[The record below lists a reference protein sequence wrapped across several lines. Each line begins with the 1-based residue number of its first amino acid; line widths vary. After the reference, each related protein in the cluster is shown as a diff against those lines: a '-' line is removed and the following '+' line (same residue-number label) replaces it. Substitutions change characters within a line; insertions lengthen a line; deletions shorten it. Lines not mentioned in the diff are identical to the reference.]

1 MKKIMTVTAMLV
13 FAISMFAKDIKTVVF
28 TTLPQMHCENC
39 ENKIKGNLRF
49 EKGIKQITTSVP
61 DQKVTIE
68 YDADKTTPENIAK
81 GFAKIGYEATV
92 VTGEAKKKGCSGS
105 SKKADATKGSCCKK
119 NGEKKE
125 GSCCKKNGEK
135 KEGNCCKK
143 AEVKKEGCGGCSK
156 KAEAVKGNC
165 CKKDGEKKAGSCS
178 EKAEVKKKGCS
189 GCSKKAE
196 AVKGNCSTK

>member
-92 VTGEAKKKGCSGS
+92 VTGEAKKKGCSGC
-105 SKKADATKGSCCKK
+105 SKKADATKGNCCKK

-125 GSCCKKNGEK
+125 GSCSEKAEAVKGNCCKKNGEKKEGNCSEKTEAVKGNCCKKDGEK

-165 CKKDGEKKAGSCS
+165 
-178 EKAEVKKKGCS
+178 
-189 GCSKKAE
+189 
-196 AVKGNCSTK
+196 STK